1 MEPPCRPKAL
11 QKLRERLCTETEPRQ
26 LYKTLKKLSSQPM
39 LGDILEEI
47 GFRQTIKLLRK
58 QQLLVPFAKALASQW
73 SEGCPIEPQPE
84 PGPQDFAFQ
93 KSPRTES
100 RRDSA
105 EDQPPEP
112 ASPEQRGDGREVF
125 EESSS
130 SSEQSLSR
138 SARSPRSPHTSLGD
152 RRAACS
158 PRAEPAG
165 RRWQR
170 GRRGPFGDR
179 QLGSESQVRAA
190 KPQGIVGEPRRLPG
204 LPPVCSK
211 AEAVPA
217 KPKPKPQSLS
227 PLRAETPGP
236 WIQEDYPAGSF
247 EDCLNYDSSLSSSP
261 TQPPSKR
268 KRTGP
273 CEAHTQCPAAAMVPQ
288 SKAQSC
294 KDLNLLLAASPFPEV
309 TSTLQD
315 CFPQEGPEHPSFTDE
330 QEVAPWAWRSSSKT
344 PVYSPRRPGRPLQQ
358 NSYQGRLAKP
368 QSWWETHGQ
377 PAPPRED
384 AQLWSQQEGDSG
396 TQTHT
401 DKQTHRR
408 TQTETQAHLRQQES
422 LDLKLQSLRA
432 RILNSQAKR
441 PQGRQTK
448 MISFQAQAPSPGQHA
463 DSGPGGEASPENVHS
478 LREASGPGLLRGA
491 PRPPLG
497 GSHKTLAK
505 KPAPLMAKALKD
517 YKNRWARK

>member
-1 MEPPCRPKAL
+1 MRPMTNHHRNNSEDKPQKPASRGHRKHGKEVFKNSSSRQKHSPTHRKSTGYNQITTPRPSMEPARRRKRRSIVEMQL
-11 QKLRERLCTETEPRQ
+11 DSERQVRVH
-26 LYKTLKKLSSQPM
+26 KKQGTIEEAQQQQGIKPLSSKPK
-39 LGDILEEI
+39 IEPA
-47 GFRQTIKLLRK
+47 K
-58 QQLLVPFAKALASQW
+58 QQ
-73 SEGCPIEPQPE
+73 
-84 PGPQDFAFQ
+84 
-93 KSPRTES
+93 
-100 RRDSA
+100 
-105 EDQPPEP
+105 
-112 ASPEQRGDGREVF
+112 
-125 EESSS
+125 
-130 SSEQSLSR
+130 
-138 SARSPRSPHTSLGD
+138 
-152 RRAACS
+152 
-158 PRAEPAG
+158 
-165 RRWQR
+165 
-170 GRRGPFGDR
+170 
-179 QLGSESQVRAA
+179 QLTA
-190 KPQGIVGEPRRLPG
+190 
-204 LPPVCSK
+204 
-211 AEAVPA
+211 
-217 KPKPKPQSLS
+217 
-227 PLRAETPGP
+227 LRATSTGIYKQGEFTP
-236 WIQEDYPAGSF
+236 GSF

-261 TQPPSKR
+261 TQPPRKR

-478 LREASGPGLLRGA
+478 LREASGPGLLRRA